1 MSKTGSY
8 IFLSANNNRRFYLLF
23 AVNVSQNV
31 SQKSAI
37 IKQKIPG
44 LSCDSSGISFILA
57 SYRQVTGKLNHFA
70 AST

>member
-1 MSKTGSY
+1 MPKTGSY

-44 LSCDSSGISFILA
+44 LSH
-57 SYRQVTGKLNHFA
+57 KW
-70 AST
+70 